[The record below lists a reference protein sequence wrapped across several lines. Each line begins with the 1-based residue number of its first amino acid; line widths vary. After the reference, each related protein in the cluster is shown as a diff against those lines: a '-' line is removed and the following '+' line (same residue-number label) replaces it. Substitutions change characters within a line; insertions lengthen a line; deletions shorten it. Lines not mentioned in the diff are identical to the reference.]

1 MKLFYLLN
9 SFAGQYVLQSL
20 LHAFIAVVIVD
31 FAIYFWK
38 IKNPAL
44 RQKLRFIVVAF
55 PVVSFP
61 IYQLINPE
69 RGSPF
74 FRLYEALF
82 DINRWL
88 TITLWDRIPL
98 SVFLA
103 VIIFFTIIIFMIQEF
118 IPIIR
123 HFFEHEDKEE
133 TMQFHDVQYQER
145 IDRALY
151 GLPADN
157 VEISVIEDNDQFIYS
172 TTGKASVIYI
182 TTGLIDD
189 LSDDELKVALAHE
202 VAHILR
208 NRKPLLIIVFF
219 LRIIMFYNPVTLIEF
234 RRIVEDEEKIC
245 DDMAISWT
253 QSPQVLIDTL
263 NKFYIKEEKH
273 RDNKKK
279 GFVSIEEYSHNMLIK
294 SRIERIV
301 MGNDNGGEGFWLKF
315 SAVLLAI
322 VIINYYVV

>member
-9 SFAGQYVLQSL
+9 SFIGQYVLQSL

-31 FAIYFWK
+31 FAIYIWK
-38 IKNPAL
+38 IENPAL
-44 RQKLRFIVVAF
+44 RQKLRFIVVTF

-69 RGSPF
+69 RGSLY
-74 FRLYEALF
+74 FRLDEALF

-88 TITLWDRIPL
+88 TMTLWGKIPL
-98 SVFLA
+98 SVFLLI
-103 VIIFFTIIIFMIQEF
+103 IIFFTIIIFMIQEF

-123 HFFEHEDKEE
+123 HFLEPDEE
-133 TMQFHDVQYQER
+133 EVMQSHDVQYQER
-145 IDRALY
+145 INRVLD
-151 GLPADN
+151 GLPVDN
-157 VEISVIEDNDQFIYS
+157 VDISIIDDNDHLIYS
-172 TTGKASVIYI
+172 TTGKVSVIYI

-219 LRIIMFYNPVTLIEF
+219 LRIIMFYNPITLIEF

-253 QSPQVLIDTL
+253 HRPEVLIDTL
-263 NKFYIKEEKH
+263 NKFYIKEERL
-273 RDNKKK
+273 RDNKKR
-279 GFVSIEEYSHNMLIK
+279 GFASIEEYSHNMLIK
-294 SRIERIV
+294 SRIERMV
-301 MGNDNGGEGFWLKF
+301 MGNDDGSKWFWLKF
-315 SAVLLAI
+315 SAVLTSI

>member
-9 SFAGQYVLQSL
+9 SFIGQYVLQSL

-31 FAIYFWK
+31 FAIYIWR
-38 IKNPAL
+38 IENPAL

-69 RGSPF
+69 RGSPY

-98 SVFLA
+98 SVFLLI
-103 VIIFFTIIIFMIQEF
+103 IIFFTIIIFVIQEF
-118 IPIIR
+118 VPIIR
-123 HFFEHEDKEE
+123 HFFEPEEE
-133 TMQFHDVQYQER
+133 TVQSSNVQYHER
-145 IDRALY
+145 VNRALE
-151 GLPADN
+151 GVPADR
-157 VEISVIEDNDQFIYS
+157 VDISIIDDNDHLIYS

-182 TTGLIDD
+182 TTGLMDE

-208 NRKPLLIIVFF
+208 NRRPLLITVFF

-253 QSPQVLIDTL
+253 QSPEVLVDTL
-263 NKFYIKEEKH
+263 NKFYINEKH

-301 MGNDNGGEGFWLKF
+301 MGNDNGSEGFWLKF
-315 SAVLLAI
+315 SAVLIAI